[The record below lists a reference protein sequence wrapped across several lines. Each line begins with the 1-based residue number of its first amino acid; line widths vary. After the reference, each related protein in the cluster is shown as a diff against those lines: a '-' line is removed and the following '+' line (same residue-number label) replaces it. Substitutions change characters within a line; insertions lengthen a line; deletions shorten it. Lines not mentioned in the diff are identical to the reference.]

1 MQRNLT
7 SVVLVQPNAD
17 DRDMYVEYL
26 EHCGLRT
33 VAVGSAEE
41 ALTVAP
47 DAAVIVTGILLSG
60 TIDGIELMR
69 RLRTDARTNRTP
81 IIVLTA
87 CVQPTDLVRA
97 KTAGCD
103 VFLPKPCLPDDLLR
117 AIRRVEPH
125 TQR

>member
-1 MQRNLT
+1 
-7 SVVLVQPNAD
+7 
-17 DRDMYVEYL
+17 
-26 EHCGLRT
+26 
-33 VAVGSAEE
+33 
-41 ALTVAP
+41 
-47 DAAVIVTGILLSG
+47 VTGILLSG